1 MYLMGLMGHLCL
13 HKMTLGTLN
22 AEALWLGEKHFR
34 CLFPAGCESKF
45 GGNPPKIYFVVT
57 SFRGSHHFWVQFKI
71 YFGKGRAEITTK
83 IANKQIFHL
92 FFYIFIKKNTKNSM

>member
-57 SFRGSHHFWVQFKI
+57 SFWGSVQNSFWEGACRN
-71 YFGKGRAEITTK
+71 Y
-83 IANKQIFHL
+83 NKNC
-92 FFYIFIKKNTKNSM
+92 K